1 VTGDAVKA
9 EDVKPETS
17 KVEAPETAEKAGAE
31 VDDSVT
37 AATDAS
43 AAPDVK
49 KDQTRLPN
57 AGKAEVAK
65 PEPPKPAGRIA
76 VLVSRKDGRL
86 YVRENFKPLFD
97 VPVMIAPSDRLLGTH
112 VFTAQ
117 ADKNDPNVLR
127 WSVVSLPVAARNA
140 QKNDDDEHSSRRRK
154 IAGVVPAEAKPPLP
168 APNSP
173 AEALDRITIPPEAV
187 ARIAEALSTGG
198 SIVVSDQ
205 GINQGGETGEG
216 TDFIVSLR

>member
-1 VTGDAVKA
+1 MQPARGRRTPRRNQPT
-9 EDVKPETS
+9 ESPTKP
-17 KVEAPETAEKAGAE
+17 
-31 VDDSVT
+31 DDSVT
-37 AATDAS
+37 ATTDAAS
-43 AAPDVK
+43 DVK

-57 AGKAEVAK
+57 AEKPVVAK

-76 VLVSRKDGRL
+76 VLVSRKDGKL

-97 VPVMIAPSDRLLGTH
+97 VPVTIAPSDRLLGTH
-112 VFTAQ
+112 VFTAEV
-117 ADKNDPNVLR
+117 DKDDANALR

-140 QKNDDDEHSSRRRK
+140 QKNEDEERASRRRR
-154 IAGVVPAEAKPPLP
+154 IAGVVPAEVKQPLP

-173 AEALDRITIPPEAV
+173 AEALDRITIPPEAA